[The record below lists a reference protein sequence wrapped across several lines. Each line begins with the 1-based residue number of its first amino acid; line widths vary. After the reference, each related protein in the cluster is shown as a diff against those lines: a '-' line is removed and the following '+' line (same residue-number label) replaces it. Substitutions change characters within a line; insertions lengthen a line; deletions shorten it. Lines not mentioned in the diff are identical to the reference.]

1 MIDIETTEAFLKVFD
16 YLADRFGIVVDATN
30 KDIVPYLQT
39 LGDKIVTYEKSIA
52 LMWIIVGAVLAILS
66 LVIFFIGCAKDWE
79 MMHWLWL
86 FCGVGLGVYF
96 IISNMYTYIGC
107 VTFEEKIIIEYID
120 EVVKTINGTQT
131 YR

>member
-16 YLADRFGIVVDATN
+16 YLADRFGIIVDSTN
-30 KDIVPYLQT
+30 KDIIPYLQT
-39 LGDKIVTYEKSIA
+39 LGDKIIAYEKSIA

-66 LVIFFIGCAKDWE
+66 LIIFFIGCANNWE
-79 MMHWLWL
+79 VMHWLWL
-86 FCGVGLGVYF
+86 FCGVGLGAYF
-96 IISNMYTYIGC
+96 IINNMYTYIGC

-120 EVVKTINGTQT
+120 EVMKTINGTQT